1 MICCYGKTWTL
12 DSYVKHNLKRAEVL
26 DYVKLKYPQYAWS
39 FRSLD
44 QRLAYFKVC
53 YIDYEIPIK
62 KLEDAAKQEIGGPG
76 KLLGYRALNQ
86 KLRVHHG
93 VKVPRHLTNNAMAK
107 LDPLGLETRRPGRKR
122 KRPNKIFSSKGP
134 MWTLSV
140 DGHDK
145 LCGDQNSMF
154 PLAIYGCLDTFSR
167 KILYLSVCHT
177 NSDPLIIGNEFLKFC
192 VESCCLPNYIRMDKG
207 TETGKL
213 ATIYAY
219 MLDVCGVAD
228 AIEHVIYG
236 PSTSNKI
243 NSGEN
248 CMKEWR
254 YTLNVS

>member
-26 DYVKLKYPQYAWS
+26 DYVKLKYPQYTWS
-39 FRSLD
+39 LRSLD

-93 VKVPRHLTNNAMAK
+93 IKVPRHLTNNAMAK

-192 VESCCLPNYIRMDKG
+192 VESCWLPNYIRMDKG
-207 TETGKL
+207 T
-213 ATIYAY
+213 
-219 MLDVCGVAD
+219 
-228 AIEHVIYG
+228 
-236 PSTSNKI
+236 
-243 NSGEN
+243 
-248 CMKEWR
+248 
-254 YTLNVS
+254 